1 MRHINKKT
9 ALLFLLPALII
20 GAALC
25 WIFKPACLAGAG
37 TPSVQ
42 HIVLVWLKPD
52 TAPEVREQIMAG
64 SKALTDIGQIRDLR
78 MGKAIPS
85 ERPIVD
91 DSFSF
96 GIYMRF
102 DSVADM
108 NAYLTDPK
116 HVQFVDTQVKP
127 HLEKLVVYD
136 F

>member
-1 MRHINKKT
+1 MQHINKKT
-9 ALLFLLPALII
+9 VALFLLLAVLA

-25 WIFKPACLAGAG
+25 CIFKPACLAGAG
-37 TPSVQ
+37 TPSVH
-42 HIVLVWLKPD
+42 HIVLVWLKAD

-64 SKALTDIGQIRDLR
+64 SRALTDIGRIRDLQV
-78 MGKAIPS
+78 GKAIPS

-108 NAYLTDPK
+108 NAYLTDPR
-116 HVQFVDTQVKP
+116 HVRFVDTQVKP
-127 HLEKLVVYD
+127 YLEKLVVYD

>member
-1 MRHINKKT
+1 MHHTNKKT
-9 ALLFLLPALII
+9 VAIFLLLAVLA

-25 WIFKPACLAGAG
+25 CIFKPACPFARG
-37 TPSVQ
+37 TQPVQ
-42 HIVLVWLKPD
+42 HIVLVWLKAD
-52 TAPEVREQIMAG
+52 TAPEVREQIIAG
-64 SKALTDIGQIRDLR
+64 SKALDDIGQIRDLQV
-78 MGKAIPS
+78 GKAIAS

-102 DSVADM
+102 DSAADM
-108 NAYLTDPK
+108 NTYLTDPR

-127 HLEKLVVYD
+127 YLEKLVVYD